1 MMEANN
7 HITPEFSR
15 LLHDQQERV
24 KELSCINQTT
34 YILKEGKPI
43 EETLQ
48 QIVLLL
54 PAAWQYPEYTVARI
68 SFMQNKFETLEFE
81 ETRWMMV
88 QEFNTIDNQTGT
100 IEIFYTKEFREESEG
115 PFLKEERDLIQNIA
129 SLITGYINSYKA
141 RDIIRTANVPRQEE
155 EDFTNIPSK
164 KLLQKFLDRHN
175 AERDVF
181 HDLQP
186 FKIKE
191 ILLVA
196 NLYDAYTI
204 EGEGR
209 FADHILGEYYQM
221 SLTSIPRVTGVSSEE
236 EAFNRL
242 KARHYDMVIIMI
254 GVDKES
260 PMDMCRKIKNKYPY
274 LPTYLLLN
282 NPSDL
287 AFVKKQKAMKVP
299 FDNYFVWTG
308 ESKVFFAMV
317 SLLEDR
323 VNVENDTLK
332 GLTGVILLVED
343 SADYY
348 SSYLPMLYNLVM
360 DQTKSL
366 IEDVSIDE
374 LYKVLKLRARPKIL
388 LASDWESAINIF
400 NNYRN
405 NLLCVISDMR
415 FPRNGEMHEK
425 AGFELIQFIKSHLP
439 NLPTV
444 LQSSDRENAKYA
456 FTLKSN
462 FINKNS
468 ASLLQDL
475 KSFINYYLGFGH
487 FVYRDNRGRQIAVAK
502 SMKEFE
508 AYLET
513 VPEDSLSYHAMRNHF
528 SQWLM
533 ARGEVKIARLI
544 NPIKVSD
551 FNSLRDL
558 REFLLNIIRK
568 RRQEMNKGRVINFEE
583 SAIIDETNVVSLSAG
598 SLGGKGRGLAFIN
611 TLIYSFELGRLIP
624 GINIKTPITA
634 IIGTDEFD
642 MFMERNRLWDFVKDE
657 KDFDVVQKVFMESSL
672 SFTLEKKLRIF
683 LKKIDKP
690 LAVRSS
696 SLFEDSMSQPF
707 SGIFGTYLVP
717 NNDPDA
723 DIRLKQLS
731 DAIKLVFASIYS
743 KNARAYF
750 EAINYKIE
758 LEKMAVVI
766 QEVVGNRYN
775 DTFYPHISGSAQSF
789 NFYPVAHMTPKD
801 GFAVTAVGLGQY
813 VMEGDLAYRFSPA
826 YPALEIISQKDL
838 YRNSQV
844 KFYAIDLAKKDLNLL
859 EGENAGLKI
868 LDISIA
874 EGHGTLNH
882 IASVMNPDNDS
893 ITPGLDNQGPRVIN
907 FADIL
912 KYNYIPLASTLKIVL
927 DVVTEAC
934 GTPVEIEF
942 AVDLKKDE
950 TENASFYLLQI
961 KPLLG
966 TGAGYSID
974 PDTIDERELVLS
986 TGKSMGNGV
995 INDINDII
1003 YIEPEK
1009 FDNKLTIAMA
1019 EEIAVLN
1026 EKMVKENRKYILIG
1040 PGRWGTRDRFLGI
1053 PVAWPQ
1059 ISGAKVIVEV
1069 SLPDFH
1075 PDASLGSHFFHNVT
1089 SMNVG
1094 YFSINLD
1101 SDQDKICWENIRNQQ
1116 VIGKGEFFSHVR
1128 FEKSLLIRMDGK
1140 KGMAVISLNH

>member
-1 MMEANN
+1 MNTDN

-15 LLHDQQERV
+15 LLHDQRERV

-88 QEFNTIDNQTGT
+88 QEFDTIDSQTGT
-100 IEIFYTKEFREESEG
+100 IEIFYTKEFGEESEG

-129 SLITGYINSYKA
+129 SLITGYINSYMA
-141 RDIIRTANVPRQEE
+141 RDIIRTATVPRIEE
-155 EDFTNIPSK
+155 DDFTNIPSK

-186 FKIKE
+186 FKVKE

-254 GVDKES
+254 GVDKET
-260 PMDMCRKIKNKYPY
+260 PMDMCRKIKFKYPY

-287 AFVKKQKAMKVP
+287 AFVKKQKGMKVP

-317 SLLEDR
+317 SLLEDK

-366 IEDVSIDE
+366 IEDVSTDE

-388 LASDWESAINIF
+388 LASDWESAVNIF

-415 FPRNGEMHEK
+415 FPRNGEMNEK
-425 AGFELIQFIKSHLP
+425 AGFELIQFIKTHLP

-544 NPIKVSD
+544 NPIKVTD

-558 REFLLNIIRK
+558 REFLLNIIQK

-583 SAIIDETNVVSLSAG
+583 SAEIDETNVVSLSAG
-598 SLGGKGRGLAFIN
+598 SHGGKGRGLAFIN
-611 TLIYSFELGRLIP
+611 TLIYSFELGKLLP

-642 MFMERNRLWDFVKDE
+642 MFMERNRLWEFVKDE
-657 KDFDVVQKVFMESSL
+657 NDFDVIQKVFMESSL
-672 SFTLEKKLRIF
+672 SFTLEKKLRVF
-683 LKKIDKP
+683 LKKINKP

-717 NNDPDA
+717 NNHPEA

-731 DAIKLVFASIYS
+731 DAIRLVFASIYS

-766 QEVVGNRYN
+766 QEVVGNRYE

-813 VMEGDLAYRFSPA
+813 VMEGNLAYRFSPA

-838 YRNSQV
+838 YKNSQV
-844 KFYAIDLAKKDLNLL
+844 SFYAIDLTKKDLNLL
-859 EGENAGLKI
+859 EGENAGLKM
-868 LDISIA
+868 LDISVA

-882 IASVMNPDNDS
+882 IASVMNPDNDT
-893 ITPGLDNQGPRVIN
+893 ITPGLDSPGPRVIN

-912 KYNYIPLASTLKIVL
+912 KYNFIPLASTLKTVL

-942 AVDLKKDE
+942 ASDLSKDE
-950 TENASFYLLQI
+950 AGNASFYLLQI

-966 TGAGYSID
+966 IGSAYSID
-974 PDTIDERELVLS
+974 PDTIDEKELILLTS
-986 TGKSMGNGV
+986 KSMGNGV
-995 INDINDII
+995 IDDITDII
-1003 YIEPEK
+1003 FIDPEK
-1009 FDNKLTIAMA
+1009 FDNRLTVRMA
-1019 EEIAVLN
+1019 DEIAALN
-1026 EKMVKENRKYILIG
+1026 EKMVKEKRKYILIG

-1094 YFSINLD
+1094 YFSINQD
-1101 SDQDKICWENIRNQQ
+1101 SDQDKICWENIGSQHVVTN
-1116 VIGKGEFFSHVR
+1116 GEFFSHIR
-1128 FEKSLLIRMDGK
+1128 FENPMLVRMDGK
-1140 KGMAVISLNH
+1140 KGMAVITSNH